1 MAHERTSET
10 PGPGFVLWLM
20 GPTSSGKTTIGEH
33 LLERLRA
40 AGSPSMHFDGDEVR
54 AFLGP
59 DLGFEASDR
68 QWVVATLVHLA
79 NKTSAPGVNAIV
91 SALTASEDARR
102 LVLDS
107 VKNLI
112 VVYVKCSIETCAE
125 RDPKGLYAQAKNGE
139 IDTLIGVNS
148 DYLPPDNPDLVIDTE
163 ELSPAEAVDA
173 IIRHLIPKIGD
184 NDP

>member
-1 MAHERTSET
+1 
-10 PGPGFVLWLM
+10 M

-54 AFLGP
+54 NFFGEN
-59 DLGFEASDR
+59 LGFDVSDR
-68 QWVVATLVHLA
+68 QRVVATLVHLA
-79 NKTSAPGVNAIV
+79 NKTSAAGVNVIV

-102 LVLDS
+102 LVLDT

-112 VVYVKCSIETCAE
+112 IVYVKCSIETCAE

-148 DYLPPDNPDLVIDTE
+148 NYLPPDNPDLVIDTE
-163 ELSPAEAVDA
+163 DLSPAEAVDA
-173 IIRHLIPKIGD
+173 IIRHIRQAE
-184 NDP
+184 

>member
-1 MAHERTSET
+1 MAPARTSENT
-10 PGPGFVLWLM
+10 GPGFVLWLM
-20 GPTSSGKTTIGEH
+20 GPTSGGKTTIGEQ

-40 AGSPSMHFDGDEVR
+40 DGSPCMHFDGDEVR
-54 AFLGP
+54 NFFGEN
-59 DLGFEASDR
+59 LGFEVSDR
-68 QWVVATLVHLA
+68 QRVVATLVHLA
-79 NKTSAPGVNAIV
+79 NKTSAAGVNVIV

-102 LVLDS
+102 VVLDT

-112 VVYVKCSIETCAE
+112 IVYIKCSIETCAE

-163 ELSPAEAVDA
+163 DLSPVEAVEA
-173 IIRHLIPKIGD
+173 IIKHFD
-184 NDP
+184 QAE

>member
-1 MAHERTSET
+1 
-10 PGPGFVLWLM
+10 M
-20 GPTSSGKTTIGEH
+20 GPTSGGKTTIGEH

-40 AGSPSMHFDGDEVR
+40 DGSPSMHFDGDEVR
-54 AFLGP
+54 NFFGE

-68 QWVVATLVHLA
+68 LRVVATLVHLA
-79 NKTSAPGVNAIV
+79 NKTSAAGINVIV

-102 LVLDS
+102 LVLDT

-112 VVYVKCSIETCAE
+112 IVYVKCSIETCAE

-139 IDTLIGVNS
+139 IDTLIGVSS

-163 ELSPAEAVDA
+163 ALSSAEAVETV
-173 IIRHLIPKIGD
+173 IRYLHQAGW
-184 NDP
+184 